1 MQGSWHWKGSLRVIK
16 FKDSSIPEVQGQ
28 LKWQEILEPFSEV
41 FQSTEKHRKLTEE
54 VPLTMQSVFYSGPP
68 IQKCFL
74 FVSLTPS
81 IINPFSTSNACRQ
94 YTQSLKLFCKWHIIH
109 SFKVSHSNQDRYF
122 SKKHRLWS
130 HTVWVCIP
138 GSPRIGCVIWGQLLN
153 LPVPQAFHLWIGVI
167 KQCRFCKG
175 V

>member
-1 MQGSWHWKGSLRVIK
+1 MKKMNEERKGSLRVIK

-28 LKWQEILEPFSEV
+28 LKWQEIFEPFSEV

-81 IINPFSTSNACRQ
+81 IINPFPLQMLADNTRN
-94 YTQSLKLFCKWHIIH
+94 
-109 SFKVSHSNQDRYF
+109 
-122 SKKHRLWS
+122 
-130 HTVWVCIP
+130 P
-138 GSPRIGCVIWGQLLN
+138 
-153 LPVPQAFHLWIGVI
+153 
-167 KQCRFCKG
+167 
-175 V
+175 